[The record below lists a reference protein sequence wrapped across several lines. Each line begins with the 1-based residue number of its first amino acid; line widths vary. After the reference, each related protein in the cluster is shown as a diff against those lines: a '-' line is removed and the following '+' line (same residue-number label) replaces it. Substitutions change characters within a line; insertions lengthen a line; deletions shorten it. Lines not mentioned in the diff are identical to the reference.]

1 MSSNEDVGA
10 FSFFVSLKAQI
21 DICKGEYNSH
31 GALTNDV
38 EP

>member
-21 DICKGEYNSH
+21 DICKGSWCI
-31 GALTNDV
+31 DKRC
-38 EP
+38 